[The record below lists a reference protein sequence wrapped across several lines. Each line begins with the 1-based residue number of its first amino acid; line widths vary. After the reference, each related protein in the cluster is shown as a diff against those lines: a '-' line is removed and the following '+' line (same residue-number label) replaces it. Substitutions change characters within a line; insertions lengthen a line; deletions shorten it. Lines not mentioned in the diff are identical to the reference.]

1 MERVPLIL
9 DIVVILFF
17 AMFVVLFAMLQAP
30 IANLLKQSEKTLD
43 ATENLIKTLD
53 KELGPTLNEVHT
65 VIGSVHEIR
74 AIAEKKFQDVGITV
88 DDVSGNITKAAGQ
101 AKAETT
107 VWGTGLLA
115 GIRSYLEGKPPAVE
129 DSSQS
134 KSKSKSSVVS

>member
-1 MERVPLIL
+1 MDKLPLIL

-17 AMFVVLFAMLQAP
+17 AIFVVLFAMLQAP
-30 IANLLKQSEKTLD
+30 ITNLLKQSEKTLD

-74 AIAEKKFQDVGITV
+74 AIAEKKFQDVGITM
-88 DDVSGNITKAAGQ
+88 DDVSGNISKTANQ
-101 AKAETT
+101 AKTETT
-107 VWGTGLLA
+107 VWGTGLWA
-115 GIRSYLEGKPPAVE
+115 GVRSYLEGKPPAAE